1 MTEKLKSISRVVLG
15 LALMVMCVYWSL
27 KNVDL
32 EKMWNILQNANY
44 VWALLCIPIALSS
57 HWLRAVRWKAMLESS
72 AKTKLIDL
80 FSAVMVGYAVNNFTP
95 KGGELL
101 RPYVLSRRENIPF
114 STVMAT
120 IILERLFFDMAAL
133 ILIFCWALLALP
145 KQLSAVYPEFS
156 SSSLVSA
163 LGVPFILVL
172 VYLIVSSVFPQV
184 VDIFLQ
190 KTIKR
195 FSHSLYNRLRSINQS
210 FEKGFVIVRT
220 PSQIIRT
227 LLDSAGIWLCY
238 ILPSYI
244 MLFAFDFP
252 PHVTLG
258 FKDAMLLFV
267 VGSLAYV
274 SPAPGALGVY
284 HTLVSTAMAQLY
296 GISTEQGLAYAT
308 MVHGVNYVVTII
320 GGISLVRESKYISFK
335 RSEKNNTNTI
345 SS

>member
-1 MTEKLKSISRVVLG
+1 MTEKFKSIMRLILG
-15 LALMVMCVYWSL
+15 IALMVVCVYWSL
-27 KNVDL
+27 RNVDL
-32 EKMWNILQNANY
+32 QKMWHILHNAEY
-44 VWALLCIPIALSS
+44 GWALLCIPIALLS

-72 AKTKLIDL
+72 TKTRLRDL

-101 RPYVLSRRENIPF
+101 RPLVLSRRENISF

-133 ILIFCWALLALP
+133 ILIFCWALIVLPEQIAL
-145 KQLSAVYPEFS
+145 VYPEFS
-156 SSSLVSA
+156 SSSLISA
-163 LGVPFILVL
+163 FGLPFIFILGYLV
-172 VYLIVSSVFPQV
+172 VSGFFPHA
-184 VDIFLQ
+184 VDTFLQ

-195 FSHSLYNRLRSINQS
+195 FSLGLYARLHSINQS
-210 FEKGFVIVRT
+210 FEKGFIIVRT

-244 MLFAFDFP
+244 MLYAFDFSS
-252 PHVTLG
+252 HVDLG

-284 HTLVSTAMAQLY
+284 HTLVSTAMLQLY
-296 GISTEQGLAYAT
+296 GIPTEQGLAYAT
-308 MVHGVNYVVTII
+308 MVHGINYVVTIL
-320 GGISLVRESKYISFK
+320 GGISLVRESKYIRFS
-335 RSEKNNTNTI
+335 RSSQEQVAEIQT
-345 SS
+345 